1 MKEINK
7 IKPFTYQDYMYYKSI
22 FQKNKYEKI
31 PMLCD
36 VKENYHYKKEI
47 NNPHDKI
54 FKDVLE
60 DKKEVVTFL
69 NRMLKLEQT
78 QYALQ
83 EKDLEKYNR
92 EFITDNFQIIES
104 DVIYKKKDQNIFFL
118 IEQQSTIDYAMPY
131 RILKYGMAIMES
143 AINKEKLRQKNYKL
157 PTIFSFV
164 IYTGNEKWKV
174 TNDLIDKQ
182 ETLLGC
188 KSETFANFQL
198 MDVNDYTNQELL
210 NKDGFLTKAMLLEK
224 AKNYEELE
232 EYLELIIK
240 TQMEERQRKLLQRM
254 IRYVYKNKLGSKK
267 YNQFIQQLQV
277 KQEKG
282 GDSMFAEI
290 LSKKIDEVFEMEEK
304 VKKEQRKVKK
314 HETKV
319 KMQETKVKE
328 QETKVKEQETKV
340 KERENKVKIK
350 EIEIMQKK
358 NAIINQAENQM
369 IINMIKNNIDENT
382 ILKII
387 NIDKNR
393 LAKVKREMMISKE
406 GVF

>member
-1 MKEINK
+1 MKGRNE
-7 IKPFTYQDYMYYKSI
+7 IKPFTYQEYIYYKAI
-22 FQKNKYEKI
+22 FQKDKYDKI

-36 VKENYHYKKEI
+36 VKENYHYKKGI

-54 FKDVLE
+54 FKDVLD

-69 NRMLKLEQT
+69 NRMLKLERT

-92 EFITDNFQIIES
+92 EFITENFQSIEA

-118 IEQQSTIDYAMPY
+118 IEQQSTIDCAMPY

-143 AINKEKLRQKNYKL
+143 AINKKKLRQKNYKL
-157 PTIFSFV
+157 PAIFSFV
-164 IYTGNEKWKV
+164 IYTGNQKWNT
-174 TNDLIDKQ
+174 TNYLIEKQ
-182 ETLLGC
+182 ERLLGC
-188 KSETFANFQL
+188 KPETFANFQL
-198 MDVNDYTNQELL
+198 IDVNDYTSQELL
-210 NKDGFLTKAMLLEK
+210 NKEGFLTKAMLLEK

-232 EYLELIIK
+232 EYLELVIK
-240 TQMEERQRKLLQRM
+240 TQMEERQKKLLQRM
-254 IRYVYKNKLGSKK
+254 IKYVYKSKLGNKK
-267 YNQFIQQLQV
+267 YNKFIQGLQI

-282 GDSMFAEI
+282 GDSMFVEI

-304 VKKEQRKVKK
+304 VK
-314 HETKV
+314 
-319 KMQETKVKE
+319 E
-328 QETKVKEQETKV
+328 QEIKVKEQETKV
-340 KERENKVKIK
+340 KEREHRVNKK
-350 EIEIMQKK
+350 EVEILKKK
-358 NAIINQAENQM
+358 NDIINQAENQM

-393 LAKVKREMMISKE
+393 LTKIKRQMMVRKD

>member
-1 MKEINK
+1 MKGRNE
-7 IKPFTYQDYMYYKSI
+7 IKPFTYQEYIYYKAI
-22 FQKNKYEKI
+22 FQKDKYDKI
-31 PMLCD
+31 PLLCD
-36 VKENYHYKKEI
+36 VKENYHYKKGI

-54 FKDVLE
+54 FKDVLD

-69 NRMLKLEQT
+69 NRMLKLERT

-92 EFITDNFQIIES
+92 EFITENFQSIEA

-118 IEQQSTIDYAMPY
+118 IEQQSTIDCAMPY

-143 AINKEKLRQKNYKL
+143 AINKKKLRQKNYKL
-157 PTIFSFV
+157 PAIFSFV
-164 IYTGNEKWKV
+164 IYTGNQKWNT
-174 TNDLIDKQ
+174 TNYLIEKQ
-182 ETLLGC
+182 ERLLGC
-188 KSETFANFQL
+188 EPETFANFQL
-198 MDVNDYTNQELL
+198 IDVNDYTSQELL
-210 NKDGFLTKAMLLEK
+210 NKEGFLTKAMLLEK

-232 EYLELIIK
+232 EYLELVIK
-240 TQMEERQRKLLQRM
+240 TQMEERQKKLLQRM
-254 IRYVYKNKLGSKK
+254 IKYVYKSKLGNKK
-267 YNQFIQQLQV
+267 YNKFIQGLQI

-282 GDSMFAEI
+282 GDSMFVEI

-304 VKKEQRKVKK
+304 VKEQ
-314 HETKV
+314 EI
-319 KMQETKVKE
+319 KVKE
-328 QETKVKEQETKV
+328 QETKVKQQETKV
-340 KERENKVKIK
+340 KEREHRVNKK
-350 EIEIMQKK
+350 EVEILKKK
-358 NAIINQAENQM
+358 NDIINQAENQM

-393 LAKVKREMMISKE
+393 LTKIKRQMMVRKD

>member
-1 MKEINK
+1 
-7 IKPFTYQDYMYYKSI
+7 MYYKSI

-69 NRMLKLEQT
+69 NRVLKLEQT

-118 IEQQSTIDYAMPY
+118 LEQQSTIDYAMPY

>member
-1 MKEINK
+1 
-7 IKPFTYQDYMYYKSI
+7 
-22 FQKNKYEKI
+22 
-31 PMLCD
+31 
-36 VKENYHYKKEI
+36 
-47 NNPHDKI
+47 
-54 FKDVLE
+54 
-60 DKKEVVTFL
+60 
-69 NRMLKLEQT
+69 
-78 QYALQ
+78 
-83 EKDLEKYNR
+83 
-92 EFITDNFQIIES
+92 
-104 DVIYKKKDQNIFFL
+104 
-118 IEQQSTIDYAMPY
+118 
-131 RILKYGMAIMES
+131 
-143 AINKEKLRQKNYKL
+143 
-157 PTIFSFV
+157 
-164 IYTGNEKWKV
+164 
-174 TNDLIDKQ
+174 
-182 ETLLGC
+182 
-188 KSETFANFQL
+188 
-198 MDVNDYTNQELL
+198 
-210 NKDGFLTKAMLLEK
+210 MLLEK

-240 TQMEERQRKLLQRM
+240 TQMEERQREHLQRM

-267 YNQFIQQLQV
+267 YNQFIQELQV

-290 LSKKIDEVFEMEEK
+290 LSKKIDEVFEREEK
-304 VKKEQRKVKK
+304 VKKEQIKVKK
-314 HETKV
+314 EQTKV

-328 QETKVKEQETKV
+328 QETKVKEQETKVKQRETKIKEQETKV

-393 LAKVKREMMISKE
+393 LTKIKTQMMVSEE

>member
-1 MKEINK
+1 MKERNK
-7 IKPFTYQDYMYYKSI
+7 IKPFTYQDYLYYKAI
-22 FQKNKYEKI
+22 FQKNKYDKI

-36 VKENYHYKKEI
+36 VKENYHYKKEVK
-47 NNPHDKI
+47 NPHDKI
-54 FKDVLE
+54 FKDVLD

-92 EFITDNFQIIES
+92 EFITDNFQSIES

-143 AINKEKLRQKNYKL
+143 AINKEKLRQRNYKL

-174 TNDLIDKQ
+174 TNDLMDKQ
-182 ETLLGC
+182 ETLPGC

-210 NKDGFLTKAMLLEK
+210 NKKGFLTKAMLLEK

-232 EYLELIIK
+232 KYLELIIK
-240 TQMEERQRKLLQRM
+240 TQMEERQRELLERM

-267 YNQFIQQLQV
+267 YNQFIQELQV

-290 LSKKIDEVFEMEEK
+290 LSKKIDEVFEREE
-304 VKKEQRKVKK
+304 KVKK

-319 KMQETKVKE
+319 KKQETKVKEQETKVKE

-340 KERENKVKIK
+340 KERENKVKKK

-393 LAKVKREMMISKE
+393 LAKVKREMMVSE
-406 GVF
+406 DGAF